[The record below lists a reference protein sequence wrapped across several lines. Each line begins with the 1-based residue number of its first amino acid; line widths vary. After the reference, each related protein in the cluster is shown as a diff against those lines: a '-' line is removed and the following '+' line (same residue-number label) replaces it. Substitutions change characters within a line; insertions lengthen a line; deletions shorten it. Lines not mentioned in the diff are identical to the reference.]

1 MMKGSK
7 KIVGR
12 LNELLSGELTAADQY
27 FTHSRMYEDWG
38 LGVLSERIK
47 HESEEE
53 LEHAD
58 ALIKRILFLD
68 GTPDLSVRAGLKIG
82 STVAEMMANDLEL
95 EISVAREL
103 KDVIQLAEAEKDFV
117 TREILEDMLKTTE
130 EDHMYWL
137 ETQLELIDKI
147 GIQNYMQSKL
157 G

>member
-1 MMKGSK
+1 MKGSK
-7 KIVGR
+7 KIVDR
-12 LNELLSGELTAADQY
+12 LNHLLSGELTAADQY

-68 GTPDLSVRAGLKIG
+68 GTPDLSVRSGLKIG

-95 EISVAREL
+95 EISVAGEL
-103 KDVIQLAEAEKDFV
+103 KDAIQLAEAEKDFV

-137 ETQLELIDKI
+137 ETQLDLIEKI

>member
-1 MMKGSK
+1 MKGSK
-7 KIVGR
+7 KIVDR
-12 LNELLSGELTAADQY
+12 LNDLLSGELTAADQY

-137 ETQLELIDKI
+137 ETQLELIEKI

>member
-1 MMKGSK
+1 MKGSR
-7 KIVGR
+7 KIVDR
-12 LNELLSGELTAADQY
+12 LNDLLSGELTAADQY

-68 GTPDLSVRAGLKIG
+68 GTPDLSVRSGLKIG

-95 EISVAREL
+95 EISVAGEL
-103 KDVIQLAEAEKDFV
+103 KDAIQLAEAEKDFV

-137 ETQLELIDKI
+137 ETQLELIEKI

>member
-1 MMKGSK
+1 MRGSK

-27 FTHSRMYEDWG
+27 LTHSRMYEDWG

-82 STVAEMMANDLEL
+82 STVSEMMANDLEL
-95 EISVAREL
+95 EISVAGEL
-103 KDVIQLAEAEKDFV
+103 KDAIQLAEAEKDFV

-137 ETQLELIDKI
+137 ETQLELIEKI

>member
-1 MMKGSK
+1 MKGSK
-7 KIVGR
+7 KIVDR
-12 LNELLSGELTAADQY
+12 LNDLLSGELTAADQY

-68 GTPDLSVRAGLKIG
+68 GTPDLSVRSGLKIG

-95 EISVAREL
+95 EISVAGEL
-103 KDVIQLAEAEKDFV
+103 KDAIQLAETEKDFV

-137 ETQLELIDKI
+137 ETQLELIEKI
-147 GIQNYMQSKL
+147 GIQNYMQSTL

>member
-1 MMKGSK
+1 MKGSK
-7 KIVGR
+7 KIVDR
-12 LNELLSGELTAADQY
+12 LNHLLSGELTAADQY

-47 HESEEE
+47 HESDEE

-68 GTPDLSVRAGLKIG
+68 GTPDLSVRSGLKIG

-95 EISVAREL
+95 EISVAGEL
-103 KDVIQLAEAEKDFV
+103 KDAIQLAEAEKDFV

-137 ETQLELIDKI
+137 ETQLELIEKI

>member
-1 MMKGSK
+1 MKGSK
-7 KIVGR
+7 KIADR
-12 LNELLSGELTAADQY
+12 LNHLLSGELTAADQY

-95 EISVAREL
+95 EISVAGEL
-103 KDVIQLAEAEKDFV
+103 KDAIQLAEAEKDFV

-137 ETQLELIDKI
+137 ETQLELIEKI

>member
-1 MMKGSK
+1 MKGSK
-7 KIVGR
+7 KIVDR
-12 LNELLSGELTAADQY
+12 LNDLLSGELTAADQY

-47 HESEEE
+47 HEREEE

-58 ALIKRILFLD
+58 TLIKRILFLD
-68 GTPDLSVRAGLKIG
+68 GTPDLSERTGLKIG
-82 STVAEMMANDLEL
+82 STDAEMMANDLEL

-137 ETQLELIDKI
+137 ETQLELIEKI

>member
-1 MMKGSK
+1 MKGSK

-58 ALIKRILFLD
+58 TLIKRILFLD

-95 EISVAREL
+95 EISVAGEL
-103 KDVIQLAEAEKDFV
+103 KDAIQLAEAEKDFV
-117 TREILEDMLKTTE
+117 TRKILEDMLKTTE

-137 ETQLELIDKI
+137 ETQLELIEKI

>member
-1 MMKGSK
+1 MKGSK

-47 HESEEE
+47 HDSEEE

-58 ALIKRILFLD
+58 TLIKRILFLD

-95 EISVAREL
+95 EFSVAREL

>member
-1 MMKGSK
+1 MKGSK
-7 KIVGR
+7 KIVDR

-58 ALIKRILFLD
+58 TLIKRILFLD

-117 TREILEDMLKTTE
+117 TRKILEDMLKTTE

-137 ETQLELIDKI
+137 ETQLELIEKI

>member
-1 MMKGSK
+1 MKGSK
-7 KIVGR
+7 KIVDR
-12 LNELLSGELTAADQY
+12 LNDLLSGELTAADQY

-95 EISVAREL
+95 EISVAGEL
-103 KDVIQLAEAEKDFV
+103 KDAIQLAEAEKDFV

-137 ETQLELIDKI
+137 ETQLELIEKI

>member
-1 MMKGSK
+1 MKGSR
-7 KIVGR
+7 KIVDR
-12 LNELLSGELTAADQY
+12 LNDLLSGELTAADQH

-68 GTPDLSVRAGLKIG
+68 GTPDLSARAGLKIG

-95 EISVAREL
+95 EISVAGAL
-103 KDVIQLAEAEKDFV
+103 KDAIQLAEAEKDFV

-137 ETQLELIDKI
+137 ETQLELIEKI

>member
-1 MMKGSK
+1 MKGSK
-7 KIVGR
+7 KIVDR
-12 LNELLSGELTAADQY
+12 LNHLLSGELTTADQY

-68 GTPDLSVRAGLKIG
+68 GTPDLSVRSGLKIG

-95 EISVAREL
+95 EISVAKEL

-137 ETQLELIDKI
+137 ETQLELIEKI

>member
-1 MMKGSK
+1 MKGSK
-7 KIVGR
+7 KIVDR

-58 ALIKRILFLD
+58 TLIKRILFLD

-137 ETQLELIDKI
+137 ETQLELIEKI

>member
-1 MMKGSK
+1 MKGSK
-7 KIVGR
+7 KIVDR
-12 LNELLSGELTAADQY
+12 LNHLLSGELTAADQY

-95 EISVAREL
+95 EISVAGEL
-103 KDVIQLAEAEKDFV
+103 KDAIQLAEAEKDFV
-117 TREILEDMLKTTE
+117 TRQILENMLKTTE

-137 ETQLELIDKI
+137 ETQLELIGKI

>member
-1 MMKGSK
+1 MKGSK
-7 KIVGR
+7 KIVDR

-58 ALIKRILFLD
+58 TLIKRILLLD
-68 GTPDLSVRAGLKIG
+68 GAPDLSVRTGLKIG

-137 ETQLELIDKI
+137 ETQLELIEKI

>member
-1 MMKGSK
+1 MKGSK
-7 KIVGR
+7 KIVDR
-12 LNELLSGELTAADQY
+12 LNDLLSGELTAADQY

-68 GTPDLSVRAGLKIG
+68 GTPDLSVRSGLKIG

-95 EISVAREL
+95 EISAAGEL
-103 KDVIQLAEAEKDFV
+103 KDAIQLAEAEKDFV

-137 ETQLELIDKI
+137 ETQLDLIEKI

>member
-1 MMKGSK
+1 MKGSK

-68 GTPDLSVRAGLKIG
+68 GTPDLSVRSGLKIG

-95 EISVAREL
+95 EISVAGEL
-103 KDVIQLAEAEKDFV
+103 KDAIQLAEAEKDFV

-137 ETQLELIDKI
+137 ETQLELIEKI

>member
-1 MMKGSK
+1 MKGSK
-7 KIVGR
+7 KILGR

-58 ALIKRILFLD
+58 TLIKRILFLD

-137 ETQLELIDKI
+137 ETQLELIEKI
-147 GIQNYMQSKL
+147 GIQNYMQS
-157 G
+157 

>member
-1 MMKGSK
+1 MKGSK
-7 KIVGR
+7 KIVDR
-12 LNELLSGELTAADQY
+12 LNDLLSGELTAADQY

-68 GTPDLSVRAGLKIG
+68 GTPDLSVRSGLKIG

-95 EISVAREL
+95 EISVAGEL
-103 KDVIQLAEAEKDFV
+103 KDAIQLAEAEKDFV

-137 ETQLELIDKI
+137 ETQLDLIEKI

>member
-1 MMKGSK
+1 MKGSK

-27 FTHSRMYEDWG
+27 LTHSRMYEDWG

-82 STVAEMMANDLEL
+82 SSVAEMMANDLEL
-95 EISVAREL
+95 EISVAGEL
-103 KDVIQLAEAEKDFV
+103 KDAIQLAEAEKDFV
-117 TREILEDMLKTTE
+117 TRKILEDMLKTTE

-137 ETQLELIDKI
+137 ETQLELIEKI
-147 GIQNYMQSKL
+147 GIQNYTQSKL

>member
-1 MMKGSK
+1 MKGSK

-12 LNELLSGELTAADQY
+12 LNQLLSGELTAADQY

-137 ETQLELIDKI
+137 ETQLELIEKI

>member
-1 MMKGSK
+1 MKGSK

-58 ALIKRILFLD
+58 TLIKRILFLD

-82 STVAEMMANDLEL
+82 SSVAEMMANDLEL

-137 ETQLELIDKI
+137 ETQLELIEKI

>member
-1 MMKGSK
+1 MKGSK
-7 KIVGR
+7 KIVDR
-12 LNELLSGELTAADQY
+12 LNHLLSGELTAADQY

-137 ETQLELIDKI
+137 ETQLELIEKI

>member
-1 MMKGSK
+1 MKGSK

>member
-1 MMKGSK
+1 MKGSK
-7 KIVGR
+7 KIVDR

-95 EISVAREL
+95 EISVAGEL
-103 KDVIQLAEAEKDFV
+103 KDAIQLAEAEKDFV

-137 ETQLELIDKI
+137 ETQLELIEKI

>member
-1 MMKGSK
+1 MKGSR
-7 KIVGR
+7 KIVDR
-12 LNELLSGELTAADQY
+12 LNDLLSGELTAADQY

-68 GTPDLSVRAGLKIG
+68 GTPDLSVRSGLKIG

-95 EISVAREL
+95 EISVAKEL

-137 ETQLELIDKI
+137 ETQLELIEKI

>member
-1 MMKGSK
+1 MKGSR
-7 KIVGR
+7 KIVDR
-12 LNELLSGELTAADQY
+12 LNDLLSGELTAADQY

-82 STVAEMMANDLEL
+82 STVAGMMANDLEL
-95 EISVAREL
+95 EISVAKEL

-137 ETQLELIDKI
+137 ETQLELIEKI

>member
-1 MMKGSK
+1 MKGST
-7 KIVGR
+7 KIVNR

-27 FTHSRMYEDWG
+27 FIHSRMYEDWG

-82 STVAEMMANDLEL
+82 STAAETPAPVSPTGQDPGD
-95 EISVAREL
+95 REP
-103 KDVIQLAEAEKDFV
+103 DPPAPA
-117 TREILEDMLKTTE
+117 
-130 EDHMYWL
+130 
-137 ETQLELIDKI
+137 
-147 GIQNYMQSKL
+147 GPA

>member
-1 MMKGSK
+1 MKGSK
-7 KIVGR
+7 KIVDR

-58 ALIKRILFLD
+58 TLIKRILFLD
-68 GTPDLSVRAGLKIG
+68 GTPDLSVRTGLKIG

-137 ETQLELIDKI
+137 ETQLELIEKI
-147 GIQNYMQSKL
+147 GIQNYTQSKL

>member
-1 MMKGSK
+1 MKGSK
-7 KIVGR
+7 KIVDR
-12 LNELLSGELTAADQY
+12 LNHLLSGELTAADQY

-47 HESEEE
+47 HESQEE

-95 EISVAREL
+95 EISVAGEL
-103 KDVIQLAEAEKDFV
+103 KDAIQLAEAEKDFV
-117 TREILEDMLKTTE
+117 TREILEDILKTTE

-137 ETQLELIDKI
+137 ETQLELIEKI

>member
-1 MMKGSK
+1 MKGSK
-7 KIVGR
+7 KIVDR
-12 LNELLSGELTAADQY
+12 LNDLLSGELTAADQY

-68 GTPDLSVRAGLKIG
+68 GTPDLSVRSGLKIG
-82 STVAEMMANDLEL
+82 STVPEMMANDLEL
-95 EISVAREL
+95 EISVAGEL
-103 KDVIQLAEAEKDFV
+103 KDAIQLAEAEKDFV

-137 ETQLELIDKI
+137 ETQLELIEKI

>member
-1 MMKGSK
+1 MKGSK
-7 KIVGR
+7 KILGR

-58 ALIKRILFLD
+58 TLIKRILFLD
-68 GTPDLSVRAGLKIG
+68 GTPDLSVRTGLKIG

-137 ETQLELIDKI
+137 ETQLELIEKI

>member
-1 MMKGSK
+1 MKGSK
-7 KIVGR
+7 KIVDR
-12 LNELLSGELTAADQY
+12 LNDLLSGELTAADQY

-68 GTPDLSVRAGLKIG
+68 GTPDLSVRSGLKIG

-95 EISVAREL
+95 EISVAKEL

-137 ETQLELIDKI
+137 ETQLELIEKI

>member
-1 MMKGSK
+1 MKGSK

-38 LGVLSERIK
+38 LGVLSARIK

-95 EISVAREL
+95 EISVAGEL
-103 KDVIQLAEAEKDFV
+103 KDAIQLAEAEKDFV
-117 TREILEDMLKTTE
+117 TREMLEGMLKTTE

-147 GIQNYMQSKL
+147 GIQNYLLSKL

>member
-1 MMKGSK
+1 MEGSK

-58 ALIKRILFLD
+58 TLIKRILFLD

-137 ETQLELIDKI
+137 ETQLELIEKI

>member
-1 MMKGSK
+1 MKGST
-7 KIVGR
+7 KIVNR

-27 FTHSRMYEDWG
+27 FIHSRMYEDWG

-82 STVAEMMANDLEL
+82 STAAEMMANDLEL
-95 EISVAREL
+95 EISVAGEL
-103 KDVIQLAEAEKDFV
+103 KDAIQLAEIEKDFV
-117 TREILEDMLKTTE
+117 TREMLEGMLKTTE

-147 GIQNYMQSKL
+147 GIQNYLQSKL